1 MSIIHTSDWHLGKRI
16 GPYSRL
22 DEQELFLSWLS
33 GYIRNN
39 HIKALLISGD
49 IFDTP
54 NPPTRALKLY
64 FHFLEEVTTQTD
76 CNIFIISGNHDN
88 GQFLEAPL
96 PFLKKHR
103 VFIAGVLDPNNISS
117 HVISLNDKDI
127 EITMMPFFRTKDLLE
142 VSLQKESDNLT
153 EEELTLKRLERWI
166 ELAKPKKEY
175 SILMGHHNFGSFLGS
190 DSEHSLSLSGIESL
204 PLNYFKDWDY
214 LALGHIHKPQTVKQ
228 SEPQAVYSGSPL
240 SFRFSE
246 IEQKTFCHIAISES
260 NSFQIKKIPI
270 PVFKPLIKLRL
281 NTETY
286 QEVLLDQLQSLEESA
301 FFEITLELKK
311 HQPKIIEWIKSK
323 IHEKE
328 SQLVT
333 FKPVFNETEKKLSLS
348 RNDLQ
353 SYSLIDLFKR
363 YQRYKFDSKDDEVIK
378 NFNRF
383 LEDYH
388 QDNLKGTDQ

>member
-166 ELAKPKKEY
+166 ELAKPTKEY

-246 IEQKTFCHIAISES
+246 IEQKTFCHIA
-260 NSFQIKKIPI
+260 
-270 PVFKPLIKLRL
+270 
-281 NTETY
+281 
-286 QEVLLDQLQSLEESA
+286 
-301 FFEITLELKK
+301 FFGN
-311 HQPKIIEWIKSK
+311 
-323 IHEKE
+323 IH
-328 SQLVT
+328 
-333 FKPVFNETEKKLSLS
+333 
-348 RNDLQ
+348 
-353 SYSLIDLFKR
+353 
-363 YQRYKFDSKDDEVIK
+363 
-378 NFNRF
+378 
-383 LEDYH
+383 
-388 QDNLKGTDQ
+388 